1 MLTDAK
7 VRFAHFEQRWTSQSP
22 VEAMEEFGQVDV
34 LLLDYYLPPITGFKV
49 LQEVN
54 AAVAAG
60 RVRRPTHII
69 GMSSVMSC
77 NRDLMSEGADHG
89 FVKWEVGDWGG
100 WARDEW

>member
-1 MLTDAK
+1 
-7 VRFAHFEQRWTSQSP
+7 
-22 VEAMEEFGQVDV
+22 
-34 LLLDYYLPPITGFKV
+34 V